1 MYNTAVNQE
10 TRQKIMNNYENHL
23 KNLMDLEEGEHQL
36 RKKKLQLSGGF
47 LPMLLP
53 LGASL
58 LGSLF
63 KGSGTQDALQEEGY
77 TRDEGVVLPIRKK
90 VGRPSKKI
98 VGEGIISG
106 LNIPLVS
113 GLAGMFGLGK
123 EKKHKMGKGIV
134 AGVKP
139 KSTKSSGWIQHVK
152 DYAQKNGISYKQSLT
167 DAKASYQKK

>member
-10 TRQKIMNNYENHL
+10 TRQKIMNSYDHHL

-63 KGSGTQDALQEEGY
+63 NGSGKQDALQEEGY
-77 TRDEGVVLPIRKK
+77 TRDEGVVLPLRKK

-106 LNIPLVS
+106 LNIPVIS

-123 EKKHKMGKGIV
+123 NEQKMGKGIV

-139 KSTKSSGWIQHVK
+139 KSTKSSSWIQHVK
-152 DYAQKNGISYKQSLT
+152 EYAQKNGITYKQSLT